1 MIPDVL
7 VVGAGPAGSLAALT
21 LARAGLTVHLID
33 RETFPRHKLCGDT
46 VNPGALALLDTA
58 GLGRAV
64 RSCAIPVSG
73 MTVTGP
79 NGATVTADYPNGV
92 AGAALTRRVFDHL
105 LLDAAI
111 AAGVRFDDGLSARR
125 PLFER
130 NGQVCGAVVANQGVE
145 EHRRA
150 RLVIAADG
158 RASRLGTAAGLT
170 RFATRPRRWAFGA
183 YYEGVTGLST
193 RGEMHVRR
201 GGYLGI
207 APLPDGIANVCVV
220 REYTA
225 AAAAGAGLKTRP
237 YGDHDYGDHDAHDA
251 DAFVGAA
258 LQPRPRRCGVIE
270 RAIASEPVLR
280 ERFTSARAISD
291 AVVLGPL
298 GVDARAAG
306 CPGMLL
312 AGDAAG
318 FVDPMT
324 GDGLRFALAGGV
336 LAAHA
341 VMRELETGVP
351 QHDALLA
358 ARRGAFAGKWRI
370 NRALRALVGSP
381 RGVTLAAAIATRW
394 NTPVRSLIAIA
405 GDVSLALNGG
415 TT

>member
-1 MIPDVL
+1 MIPEVL

-21 LARAGLTVHLID
+21 LARAGLDVHLID

-58 GLGRAV
+58 GPGRAV

-79 NGATVTADYPNGV
+79 NGATVTADYPDGV
-92 AGAALTRRVFDHL
+92 SGAALTRRVFDHL
-105 LLDAAI
+105 LLDSAI
-111 AAGVRFDDGLSARR
+111 AAGVRFDDRLNARR
-125 PLFER
+125 PIVER
-130 NGQVCGAVVANQGVE
+130 HGRVCGVVVAHDGVE
-145 EHRRA
+145 ERWPA

-158 RASRLGTAAGLT
+158 RASRLGSVVGLT

-183 YYEGVTGLST
+183 YYEGVAGLSH

-201 GGYLGI
+201 DGYLGI

-220 REYTA
+220 RDYTVA
-225 AAAAGAGLKTRP
+225 RATGA
-237 YGDHDYGDHDAHDA
+237 
-251 DAFVGAA
+251 
-258 LQPRPRRCGVIE
+258 GVIE
-270 RAIASEPVLR
+270 RAIASESALR
-280 ERFTSARAISD
+280 DRFTSARPVSD

-324 GDGLRFALAGGV
+324 GDGLRFALAGGM
-336 LAAHA
+336 LAAQSA
-341 VMRELETGVP
+341 LREIETGVP
-351 QHDALLA
+351 QHQALLT

-381 RGVTLAAAIATRW
+381 RGVTLAAAIATHW

-405 GDVSLALNGG
+405 GDVSLAVEGG
-415 TT
+415 TP